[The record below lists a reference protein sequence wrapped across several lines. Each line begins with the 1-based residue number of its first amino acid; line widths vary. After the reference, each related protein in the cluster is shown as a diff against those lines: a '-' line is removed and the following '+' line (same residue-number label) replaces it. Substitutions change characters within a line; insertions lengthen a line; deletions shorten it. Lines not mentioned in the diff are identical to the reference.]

1 MRIILTKNGKIV
13 INQFEKEN
21 NNSLKIMRLF
31 KGTTLS
37 PKFRMPSNKNLF
49 KYKLSKSNNSG
60 RIKYISSQKI
70 IMNDYF
76 NRDESKINERELEL
90 AKKIDI
96 SKPKVKISQ
105 KYLDKYQDSDNIYKE
120 KLINLTNLLKP
131 KKEKEINNSNQK
143 NNMSIDPY
151 QYKESKLKE
160 NINSDLRDLNKNIR
174 IGDIIS
180 KSNKIKLKSYLVKE
194 YKGHNDIRM
203 PLDNNNKDSFNF
215 RTKYENKDAINKNLN
230 NILKSSIK
238 SDKTSLIKYLKNAK
252 SFSPY
257 LRKLINCDNSQIF
270 KLNQICGRL
279 LNKTKS
285 KSFSETKP
293 IKNAKYKT
301 IEKSN
306 SFNIL
311 VPLLDKTNKI
321 LNSYSEYQELQ
332 TQRKKNINKK
342 ILKNIKKKYWNKLH
356 LGKMS
361 SENSNGIDDSIN
373 DYYIYIY
380 HKSKK

>member
-1 MRIILTKNGKIV
+1 MRIILTKSGKIV
-13 INQFEKEN
+13 INQIENEKN
-21 NNSLKIMRLF
+21 KSFKNLRLF

-37 PKFRMPSNKNLF
+37 PKFQMPSNKNLF
-49 KYKLSKSNNSG
+49 KYKLLKSNSSG

-70 IMNDYF
+70 LMNDF
-76 NRDESKINERELEL
+76 FKRDESKINEKELEL

-105 KYLDKYQDSDNIYKE
+105 KYLDKYQDSDNEYKD
-120 KLINLTNLLKP
+120 KLKNLTNLLKP
-131 KKEKEINNSNQK
+131 KKEKEINDSNQK
-143 NNMSIDPY
+143 NSMSINPY
-151 QYKESKLKE
+151 QYKESKFSE
-160 NINSDLRDLNKNIR
+160 NINSSNLSYLNKNIR

-180 KSNKIKLKSYLVKE
+180 KSNIIKLKSYLVKE
-194 YKGHNDIRM
+194 YKGHKDIRV

-215 RTKYENKDAINKNLN
+215 RTKYENKDAINKNFN

-257 LRKLINCDNSQIF
+257 LRKLINCDNTQIF
-270 KLNQICGRL
+270 KLNQICGRIM
-279 LNKTKS
+279 NKEKS
-285 KSFSETKP
+285 KSFSEKKS

-306 SFNIL
+306 SFKIL
-311 VPLLDKTNKI
+311 VPLLNKTNKI
-321 LNSYSEYQELQ
+321 LNNYSEYQELQ

-361 SENSNGIDDSIN
+361 SEINNGFDDSIK
-373 DYYIYIY
+373 DYYIY
-380 HKSKK
+380 S